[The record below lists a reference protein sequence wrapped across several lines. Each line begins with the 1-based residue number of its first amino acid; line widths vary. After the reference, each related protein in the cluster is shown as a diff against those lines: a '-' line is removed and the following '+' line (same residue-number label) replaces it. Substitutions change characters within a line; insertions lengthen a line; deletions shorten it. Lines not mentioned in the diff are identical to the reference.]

1 MFTVTPVG
9 VAGEVGTLGR
19 CEAAAAVTD
28 PSKPDP
34 VGGSFAET
42 GSAGTTSRHPP
53 PVSEG
58 KMRRLTV
65 RPAAAL
71 LVLLALFEC
80 AAAQTSVT
88 VTGTVTDQERAVVVG
103 AQVRA
108 LSVAG
113 GRVVNARTDAAGR
126 YTFSG
131 LQPGEYRLSAGSDG
145 FATETLR
152 VVLRPGETATQDFT
166 LVPGGVLDAVT
177 VTAAKGTARAAA
189 EVPQTVTV
197 ADAAEIERRRPA
209 STLGAVERTPNLI
222 PVGANPLGERPRLRG
237 LASNR
242 LLLLV
247 DGERLNNVRSDP
259 LSGVSPSVVDV
270 TQLQTVE
277 VLSGG
282 GSSLYGSDA
291 LAGVI
296 NLVTKEPPA
305 RDGGT
310 HLGLRFD
317 GDFRGNGAFRRGAL
331 TLNWSAPRVALRVS
345 GAEFRAGNYHA
356 GGGRVSLEEVVR
368 LGRFANE
375 LGNAAGNNIAGT
387 YAVWEA
393 PAGAEVPNGQ
403 GHGFNDQL
411 DLWLFPSAGHGLR
424 YRQLNSRHRN
434 IGFPLIAPPFDPRNQ
449 FNSFRRLDK
458 YGVRY
463 EGSALARWLPRLAGG
478 FYWQKFAFADDNLVS
493 TIDAGSSWE
502 IAGDPSAPEGA
513 VSALTGRAS
522 TFTPGNFTSG
532 KNAVTSYGLEA
543 QATFAAPPGL
553 LFTTGVGYL
562 RDASKDDFSRVDFA
576 AGGSAPRGIK
586 GRASNPDSVY
596 ENLGWFNLVEYEPR
610 RRLRLTGGFPLD
622 TEAAIL
628 DASFGLLAAD
638 PGPVN
643 IEGVRGIVDL
653 VNGRQGIST
662 ANTIVTA
669 NAGAVL
675 RLPGRV
681 HPYFRW
687 GTTYR
692 EPGITER
699 YILRNFGDP
708 TFSVLLVSNTALK
721 PERGRSIDAGLK
733 VQRRR
738 LSASFGYFRNDFT
751 NFLRPVFSSALFV
764 PADPALGLLP
774 ISPFFPF
781 HGVLYVQR
789 ANTSR
794 ARVRGYEGV
803 FEATVP
809 LGRSG
814 TLSPF
819 GTFGWLKGSDLT
831 PDPTAVNIIKEFYNR
846 GDTPVRLAGS
856 ESDAPL
862 TAITPFRGIF
872 GLRYQSAR
880 GRWVGEYEVRYQGRV
895 ERADPLDLSATISTQ
910 YGTLASLDSFAR
922 QAVRAGFT
930 FQGEHRRVL
939 LTLGV
944 ENLTNRFHFEHFQNA
959 PAPGRS
965 VVFGVT
971 LDFSRLLER

>member
-1 MFTVTPVG
+1 
-9 VAGEVGTLGR
+9 
-19 CEAAAAVTD
+19 
-28 PSKPDP
+28 
-34 VGGSFAET
+34 
-42 GSAGTTSRHPP
+42 
-53 PVSEG
+53 
-58 KMRRLTV
+58 MRRLAV
-65 RPAAAL
+65 RLIAAL
-71 LVLLALFEC
+71 FGLLALFEF
-80 AAAQTSVT
+80 AAAQTSVS
-88 VTGTVTDQERAVVVG
+88 VTGTVTDTDRAVVVG

-108 LSVAG
+108 SNIAG
-113 GRVVNARTDAAGR
+113 GRIVNTRTDSSGKYIFAG
-126 YTFSG
+126 
-131 LQPGEYRLSAGSDG
+131 LPPGEYRLLVSSDG
-145 FATETLR
+145 FATATLR
-152 VVLRPGETATQDFT
+152 VVLRSDETATQDFT
-166 LVPGGVLDAVT
+166 LAPSGVLDTIT
-177 VTAAKGTARAAA
+177 VTAAKGNARAAA
-189 EVPQTVTV
+189 EIPQTVTV
-197 ADAAEIERRRPA
+197 VDATEIEKRRPA

-242 LLLLV
+242 LLLLI

-259 LSGVSPSVVDV
+259 LSGISPSVVDV

-296 NLVTKEPPA
+296 NLVTKSPPA
-305 RDGGT
+305 QDSGAN
-310 HLGLRFD
+310 LGLRFD
-317 GDFRGNGAFRRGAL
+317 GDLRGNGEFRRSAL
-331 TLNWSAPRVALRVS
+331 TLNWSIPRVALRVS
-345 GAEFRAGNYHA
+345 GTQFRAGSYHS

-368 LGRFANE
+368 LGSFANE
-375 LGNAAGNNIAGT
+375 LGNAAGNNIART
-387 YAVWEA
+387 YAVWEL
-393 PAGAEVPNGQ
+393 PAGAVVPNGQ

-411 DLWLFPSAGHGLR
+411 DIWLFPSARHSLR
-424 YRQLNSRHRN
+424 YRQLNSRHKS
-434 IGFPLIAPPFDPRNQ
+434 IGFPFIVPPFDPRNQ

-458 YGVRY
+458 YGFRY
-463 EGSALARWLPRLAGG
+463 EGSELTRWLPRLAGG
-478 FYWQKFAFADDNLVS
+478 FYGQKFSFADDNLVS

-502 IAGDPSAPEGA
+502 ITGDPSTPEGA
-513 VSALTGRAS
+513 ISVLTGRAS

-532 KNAVTSYGLEA
+532 KNTVTSYGLEA
-543 QATFAAPPGL
+543 QATFAIPPGV

-562 RDASKDDFSRVDFA
+562 RDASEDDFSRVDFA
-576 AGGSAPRGIK
+576 AGGAASRGIE
-586 GRASNPDSVY
+586 GRASNPDTVY

-610 RRLRLTGGFPLD
+610 RWLRLTGGLRVDHWATRASVTKGFPLD

-638 PGPVN
+638 PGPFN

-653 VNGRQGIST
+653 VKGLQGIST

-675 RLPGRV
+675 RLPGQV

-687 GTTYR
+687 ATTYR

-708 TFSVLLVSNTALK
+708 AFSVLLVSNTALK
-721 PERGRSIDAGLK
+721 PERGRSFDAGLK

-738 LSASFGYFRNDFT
+738 LNASFGYFRNDFT
-751 NFLRPVFSSALFV
+751 NFLRPVFSNALFV

-781 HGVLYVQR
+781 HSVLYVQR

-794 ARVRGYEGV
+794 ARIQGYEAV
-803 FEATVP
+803 FEGMLP

-819 GTFGWLKGSDLT
+819 GTLGWLKGSDLT
-831 PDPTAVNIIKEFYNR
+831 PDPTAVNLIEEFYNR
-846 GDTPVRLAGS
+846 SDTPVRLSGS
-856 ESDAPL
+856 ERDAPL
-862 TAITPFRGIF
+862 AAITPFRGIF

-880 GRWVGEYEVRYQGRV
+880 GKWFGEYEARYQGRV
-895 ERADPLDLSATISTQ
+895 ARADPLELSATISTQ
-910 YGTLASLDSFAR
+910 YGTLASLDSFTR
-922 QAVRAGFT
+922 QSVRAGYT
-930 FQGEHRRVL
+930 YQGEHQRVL
-939 LTLGV
+939 FTLGV

-971 LDFSRLLER
+971 LDFSRLLDR